1 MTLVP
6 IAESKDILKWYEGL
20 WNEIRGL
27 VRPITNGSGIYDE
40 KYMKIKFSSDDDLP
54 LIKFLNLITW
64 Q

>member
-6 IAESKDILKWYEGL
+6 IAESKDTLKWYEAL

-40 KYMKIKFSSDDDLP
+40 KYMKIKFSSDDDMP